1 MASWFEKRR
10 IRRRKRER
18 MEEIIAWM
26 VVPMLLVGLIWAGLE
41 VRKQIAG
48 TPLMDVILSTPF
60 ARLVA
65 GAPAKEP

>member
-26 VVPMLLVGLIWAGLE
+26 VVPALLIGMVWACLE
-41 VRKQIAG
+41 VKKQITG
-48 TPLMDVILSTPF
+48 TPLMSLLT
-60 ARLVA
+60 
-65 GAPAKEP
+65 GAQSKDP

>member
-26 VVPMLLVGLIWAGLE
+26 VVPVLAIGVIWAGLE
-41 VRKQIAG
+41 VQRRISG
-48 TPLMDVILSTPF
+48 TPLMDLIMGTQSRDP
-60 ARLVA
+60 
-65 GAPAKEP
+65 